1 MKKESVRFQKLL
13 YFMILIFIFVS
24 SSNYLFAQPKG
35 RITGRVTDANTGDF
49 LPGAN
54 VFLKGTSYGAASD
67 RAGKYRIESVPPGTF
82 TLTVSYLGYEE
93 FSTEITA
100 TAGSTVEQDVAL
112 KVSYVELEAVVVHGM
127 REGQIKALSQQR
139 VSPNIKNVISEE
151 QMQRFPDLNTT
162 EVLQRIPGVTI
173 TRDQGEGRYV
183 LIRGTEARLNNVTV
197 NGQMVASPEDEE
209 RYVGLDVVGAN
220 QFSSIEVTKA
230 ITPNMDA
237 EAIGGSV
244 NLVTKSAFD
253 RDERIFNVTLGGGYS
268 RLLGKPLYQG
278 KFSFSDRFGENK
290 NWGLTISGN
299 YYRSERGN
307 DDNEMDWGSEDD
319 TSGTEIP
326 WALQDLDL
334 RDYTVKRTRY
344 GVSGDLEY
352 HPSDEHRFFLRGMYN
367 LRDDYE
373 YRQRL
378 RIRPNKGE
386 YVDKTHIK
394 EAALVRALKDR
405 LETQVINY
413 IGGGGLH
420 NFGNMTLDYNLSY
433 SWAKEEKPQQVDPEF
448 ELDEDADLT
457 LDLSDPDLPKYT
469 ITNLPKD
476 YEHDPSHWKLEEFGA
491 NQNYNHDT
499 EMTGLFNLK
508 YPFLVGDNMAELKI
522 GGKVRL
528 KKKDRDDNE
537 QVYTWE
543 GDEDITMSRFVK
555 EGEDASILDDA
566 YRMGPQVDSD
576 KSRAFFDR
584 YRGGLLEEEVD
595 LEATLGNTF
604 VAKENIFAYYA
615 MTTLNFG
622 PLMVLGGFRHE
633 LTSTDYTGTE
643 LIYDDEGEYES
654 HKDLKDSK
662 FFHNL
667 LPMIHLRYRVGPMT
681 QFRVAVTSGVSRP
694 NYFDMVPYLFVFRED
709 EELERGNPELE
720 PTTAYNFDLMGEHY
734 FQGIGIFSG
743 GFFYKSLENII
754 YDRIYRETSG
764 TYVGYEAEQ
773 PVNGGSSWL
782 WGIEV
787 NWNQQ
792 FTFLPGFLSG
802 FGIYANYTY
811 TKSEA
816 DIPGRERTILPGQA
830 GNVAN
835 LALSYEKGGF
845 TGRFGIN
852 YHGKFIEDVGETE
865 EHDRYYKDHM
875 QLDFSGSMRLFS
887 GLSLFLEV
895 VNINNEPLYY
905 YMGRPERP
913 VQREFYKWWSHV
925 GLKYEF

>member
-1 MKKESVRFQKLL
+1 MKIRCAKWFVVCLAFGLL
-13 YFMILIFIFVS
+13 IIEATEGLQ
-24 SSNYLFAQPKG
+24 AQTKSRIIG
-35 RITGRVTDANTGDF
+35 RITDASTGVN
-49 LPGAN
+49 LVGAN
-54 VFLKGTSYGAASD
+54 VMISGTNMGAATD
-67 RAGKYRIESVPPGTF
+67 RSGKFRIDNVPLGTF
-82 TLTVSYLGYEE
+82 TLVVTYIGYEREAREVTVSGP
-93 FSTEITA
+93 
-100 TAGSTVEQDVAL
+100 TVVQDVML
-112 KVSYVELEAVVVHGM
+112 KSSYIEMDAITVFGM
-127 REGQIKALSQQR
+127 RQGEVKALSQQR

-197 NGQMVASPEDEE
+197 NGQMVASPEDAE

-230 ITPNMDA
+230 ITPDMDA

-278 KFSFSDRFGENK
+278 KFTFSDRFGENK
-290 NWGLTISGN
+290 NWGLAISGN

-307 DDNEMDWGSEDD
+307 HNNEMDWGSEED
-319 TSGTEIP
+319 TTGTEIP

-334 RDYTVKRTRY
+334 RYYKVKRTRY

-352 HPSDEHRFFLRGMYN
+352 RPSDDHRFYVRGMYN

-373 YRQRL
+373 NRFRL
-378 RIRPNKGE
+378 RIRPNKGD
-386 YVDKTHIK
+386 YVDATGTHI
-394 EAALVRALKDR
+394 EGAALVRALKDR
-405 LETQVINY
+405 LERQVINY
-413 IGGGGLH
+413 IGGGAIH
-420 NFGNMTLDYNLSY
+420 NFGNVTLDYNVSY

-457 LDLSDPDLPKYT
+457 LGLSNPDLPKYT

-476 YEHDPSHWKLEEFGA
+476 YEHDPSHWKLEEFGV
-491 NQNYNHDT
+491 NKNYNHDN
-499 EMTGLFNLK
+499 EITGLFNLK
-508 YPFLVGDNMAELKI
+508 YPFLVGDNTAELKI
-522 GGKVRL
+522 GGKARI
-528 KKKDRDDNE
+528 KKKDRDDHE
-537 QVYTWE
+537 WVYTWE
-543 GDEDITMSRFVK
+543 GDEDILLSQFVTGD
-555 EGEDASILDDA
+555 EEEDYLDGA
-566 YRMGPQVDSD
+566 YRMGPEVDMD
-576 KSRAFFDR
+576 KSRAFFEKHK
-584 YRGGLLEEEVD
+584 GGLLEEEVD
-595 LEATLGNTF
+595 QEATLGNTF

-615 MTTLNFG
+615 MTTVNFG

-643 LIYDDEGEYES
+643 LIYNDEGDFES
-654 HKDLKDSK
+654 AKDLKDSK
-662 FFHNL
+662 FYHNVM
-667 LPMIHLRYRVGPMT
+667 PMIHFRYRVAPMT
-681 QFRVAVTSGVSRP
+681 QFRLAVTSGISRP

-709 EELERGNPELE
+709 EELRRGNPELK

-743 GFFYKSLENII
+743 GFFYKSLKNII
-754 YDRIYRETSG
+754 YDRIYREQSG
-764 TYVGYEAEQ
+764 TYVGFEAEQ
-773 PVNGGSSWL
+773 ATNGGSSWL

-787 NWNQQ
+787 NWSQQ
-792 FTFLPGFLSG
+792 FTFLPGYLSG

-830 GNVAN
+830 GNVMN

-845 TGRFGIN
+845 TGRFGMN
-852 YHGKFIEDVGETE
+852 FHGKFIEDVGEDE
-865 EHDRYYKDHM
+865 EHDRYYHDHM

-887 GLSLFLEV
+887 GLRLFLEV
-895 VNINNEPLYY
+895 VNINNEPLQYY
-905 YMGRPERP
+905 IGRQERP

-925 GLKYEF
+925 GLRYEL